1 MSEMYEEPEDP
12 GHEPN
17 RDPIKIAVETEITFG
32 EVLDRIAWRAL
43 DSFRRDYAGGD
54 GGQRNLDHVIER
66 RIAKAVD
73 AKAKAL
79 VEERVEAAV
88 SKLLAEGWQEPKKY
102 DYDCSAP
109 KHVTLESFVLSMLT
123 KVHTEDRYQGLVSGT
138 LVERT
143 IVKCVNSEL
152 AKLLAAELEEAKK
165 RFRASVDA
173 LIEAKVLEAARAAL
187 LGSR

>member
-88 SKLLAEGWQEPKKY
+88 SKLLA
-102 DYDCSAP
+102 
-109 KHVTLESFVLSMLT
+109 
-123 KVHTEDRYQGLVSGT
+123 
-138 LVERT
+138 
-143 IVKCVNSEL
+143 
-152 AKLLAAELEEAKK
+152 AELEEAKK

>member
-54 GGQRNLDHVIER
+54 GGQRNLDNVIER

-79 VEERVEAAV
+79 VEERVEAVV
-88 SKLLAEGWQEPKKY
+88 SKLLAEGWQEPKSY
-102 DYDCSAP
+102 NSAP

-123 KVHTEDRYQGLVSGT
+123 KVHTEDRHQGLVSGT